1 MKNLFTPKELKAID
15 SKVNALIG
23 DKTENEK
30 IHDILNSETYN
41 GFWNK
46 LVDNAL
52 AAVKSKSA
60 IKVVFDD
67 KADTA
72 STDGENIY
80 LNPSLHATEKD
91 FEIIHELNQGY
102 IVHEFYHLLFTKFSL
117 LKKIKE
123 KTFPQLFAS
132 INNIVEDA
140 SIEYFGNKAF
150 PGSFRHAVDFLNNY
164 IFEQVPDINEK
175 MPVVQQLLCALST
188 YGCVK
193 KIKGECS
200 NKELL
205 KNLLETLD
213 KARTT
218 YSPSRRFEYS
228 EQIYEEIL
236 KNIDVSQDIPSP
248 SKASTPSMS
257 DMKGEM
263 SENAVSQSTMSEKT
277 YSDIVGEGKNST
289 EKTDKDSKDSEAGE
303 DGKKASG
310 DDKKTLIDS
319 LKRKTIQELKEKE
332 KEKEIGKAKQE
343 KAEDLSNNTDYGS
356 MHQARK
362 NDIKFIDNCTSH
374 KANYEKIVSEYT
386 DVINLTANKIKKQ
399 LKELKPRTARYQKKG
414 VVTPSGVSSPR
425 LFSDK
430 RIFEKKK
437 MGKELDIGFTLLVD
451 LSGSM
456 ERNQRINKARVST
469 IILAEVLNKVGV
481 PFEII
486 GFSEEFYGE
495 CRVMSHIYRDF
506 SETHTRNYAL
516 ANMQPLQNN
525 RDGYS
530 IRFAGERLAQREF
543 KQSILIV
550 ISDGEPCADNYEGPR
565 AINDVKEVVLK
576 LEKKY
581 HEKVIAFNL
590 SNLSDDTYRKMY
602 SRVVNVTCG
611 YTSIANNFI
620 KILAHEIKK

>member
-1 MKNLFTPKELKAID
+1 MKDLFTPKELKAID

-117 LKKIKE
+117 LRKIKE

-132 INNIVEDA
+132 INNIIEDA

-150 PGSFRHAVDFLNNY
+150 PGSFRNAVAYLNNY
-164 IFEQVPDINEK
+164 IFNQVQEINET
-175 MPVVQQLLCALST
+175 MPIIQQLLCALST

-193 KIKGECS
+193 KIKGKCS
-200 NKELL
+200 NEILL
-205 KNLLETLD
+205 NSLLAILD
-213 KARTT
+213 KARET
-218 YSPSRRFEYS
+218 YSPSRRFDYS

-236 KNIDVSQDIPSP
+236 RNIDISQDIPSP
-248 SKASTPSMS
+248 SKVSIPSMS

-263 SENAVSQSTMSEKT
+263 SENTDSQSTMSEKT
-277 YSDIVGEGKNST
+277 YSDIVGKDKKSTKESKSGKAREYG
-289 EKTDKDSKDSEAGE
+289 EKTSGE
-303 DGKKASG
+303 DNNKA
-310 DDKKTLIDS
+310 LIDS
-319 LKRKTIQELKEKE
+319 LTRKAMNELKRKT
-332 KEKEIGKAKQE
+332 KEKEINKSKQE
-343 KAEDLSNNTDYGS
+343 KADKLSGDTDYGV
-356 MHQARK
+356 MHKDRK
-362 NDIKFIDNCTSH
+362 NDIQFIDNCISH
-374 KANYEKIVSEYT
+374 KAAYEKIVSEYT
-386 DVINLTANKIKKQ
+386 NIINLTANKIKKQ
-399 LKELKPRTARYQKKG
+399 LRVLKPRTARYQKKG
-414 VVTPSGVSSPR
+414 LVTPSGVSSPR

-437 MGKELDIGFTLLVD
+437 MGKDLDIGFTLLVD

-456 ERNQRINKARVST
+456 DKNQRINKARVST

-550 ISDGEPCADNYEGPR
+550 ISDGEPYAEEYNGYL
-565 AINDVKEVVLK
+565 AIKDVKEVVNK

-590 SNLSDDTYRKMY
+590 SNLSNDVYRKMY
-602 SRVVNVTCG
+602 SRVVNVTNG

>member
-1 MKNLFTPKELKAID
+1 MKDLFTPKELKTIEN
-15 SKVNALIG
+15 KVNALISE
-23 DKTENEK
+23 KSESEK
-30 IHDILNSETYN
+30 IHNILNSETYN
-41 GFWNK
+41 GYWNK

-67 KADTA
+67 KANTA
-72 STDGENIY
+72 STDGKNIY

-117 LKKIKE
+117 LRKIKE

-132 INNIVEDA
+132 INNIIEDA

-150 PGSFRHAVDFLNNY
+150 PGSFRNAVAYLNNY
-164 IFEQVPDINEK
+164 IFKQVQEINET
-175 MPVVQQLLCALST
+175 MPIIQQLLCALST

-193 KIKGECS
+193 TIKGKCS
-200 NKELL
+200 NEILL
-205 KNLLETLD
+205 NSLLAILD
-213 KARTT
+213 KARET

-236 KNIDVSQDIPSP
+236 KNIDISQDIPSP
-248 SKASTPSMS
+248 SKVPTPSMS

-263 SENAVSQSTMSEKT
+263 SENTDSQSNMSEKT
-277 YSDIVGEGKNST
+277 YSDIVGKDKKSAKESKSGKAREYG
-289 EKTDKDSKDSEAGE
+289 EKTSGE
-303 DGKKASG
+303 DNNKA
-310 DDKKTLIDS
+310 LIDS
-319 LKRKTIQELKEKE
+319 LTRKAMNELKRKT
-332 KEKEIGKAKQE
+332 KEKEINKSKQE
-343 KAEDLSNNTDYGS
+343 KADKLSGDTDYGA
-356 MHQARK
+356 MHKDRK
-362 NDIKFIDNCTSH
+362 NDIQFIDNCISH
-374 KANYEKIVSEYT
+374 KAAYEQIVSEYT
-386 DVINLTANKIKKQ
+386 NIINVTANKIKKQ
-399 LKELKPRTARYQKKG
+399 LRVLKPRTARYQKKG
-414 VVTPSGVSSPR
+414 LVTPSGVSSPR

-437 MGKELDIGFTLLVD
+437 MGKDLDIGFTLLVD

-456 ERNQRINKARVST
+456 DRNQRIDKARVST
-469 IILAEVLNKVGV
+469 IILTEVFNKIGI

-486 GFSEEFYGE
+486 GFSEEFYE
-495 CRVMSHIYRDF
+495 ERRVMSHIYRDF
-506 SETHTRNYAL
+506 SEFNTRNYTL

-550 ISDGEPCADNYEGPR
+550 ISDGEPYAEEYNGYL
-565 AINDVKEVVLK
+565 AIKDVKEVVNK

-590 SNLSDDTYRKMY
+590 SNLSDDVYRKMY
-602 SRVVNVTCG
+602 SRVVNVTNG